1 MHTYYIFKC
10 FLVFSITQ
18 MLVKCFENYG
28 TWKKQK
34 MENVVFNGTIYNG
47 VNEKEVFYTYWKI
60 SNMKERH
67 QN

>member
-18 MLVKCFENYG
+18 MLVKCLENNG

-34 MENVVFNGTIYNG
+34 LKTVVFNGTVYNG
-47 VNEKEVFYTYWKI
+47 VIEKEVFYTYWKL
-60 SNMKERH
+60 SNTKERH
-67 QN
+67 EN